1 MLGFANGHSARDD
14 INYYPMHANPKQL
27 LTEAPGPLPSLQP
40 APSGPKL
47 GLAMLRFLRLLRLA
61 FWRAFQ
67 HDAFSIAKAS
77 AYSAILTFFPAL
89 LVVGSVLATW
99 RKGGPYLREISYALS
114 RIMPAGGNAAM
125 NFLRGAAARP
135 MGLLV
140 TASLLT
146 LWTASGVMISWM
158 EGFRRC
164 YELPKIWGL
173 VKERLIAF
181 LLVIFAL
188 VPMTFA
194 TLLVAFGSRIET
206 SILFYTSREYSVYIL
221 LMWASIRWLIAT
233 LTSIAVI
240 ALIYHNAVPRT
251 QPWHS
256 VIPGATL
263 ATGMWFSSTLLFGF
277 YLKHYADYSI
287 IYGSLGAAIAL
298 LVWMYMVSLV
308 VLVGAEF
315 NAMLFPRAMLGKE
328 LTAVSGSRPAA
339 T

>member
-1 MLGFANGHSARDD
+1 M
-14 INYYPMHANPKQL
+14 
-27 LTEAPGPLPSLQP
+27 
-40 APSGPKL
+40 
-47 GLAMLRFLRLLRLA
+47 RLLRLA

-77 AYSAILTFFPAL
+77 AYSSILTFFPAL
-89 LVVGSVLATW
+89 LVLGSLLATS
-99 RKGGPYLREISYALS
+99 RKGAPYLREISYALS
-114 RIMPAGGNAAM
+114 RILPAGSNTAM
-125 NFLRGAAARP
+125 NFLRGASQRP
-135 MGLLV
+135 VGLLV

-173 VKERLIAF
+173 VKERLIS
-181 LLVIFAL
+181 FAL
-188 VPMTFA
+188 VVLAGLPMTFS
-194 TLLVAFGSRIET
+194 TLLIAFGSKIET
-206 SILFYTSREYSVYIL
+206 RILFYTAHEFSPYIL
-221 LMWASIRWLIAT
+221 LMWTSIRWIIAT

-277 YLKHYADYSI
+277 YLQHYADYSI

-308 VLVGAEF
+308 ILVGAEF

-328 LTAVSGSRPAA
+328 LIAINSPKV
-339 T
+339 

>member
-1 MLGFANGHSARDD
+1 
-14 INYYPMHANPKQL
+14 
-27 LTEAPGPLPSLQP
+27 
-40 APSGPKL
+40 
-47 GLAMLRFLRLLRLA
+47 MLRFLRLLRLA
-61 FWRAFQ
+61 LWRAFQ

-77 AYSAILTFFPAL
+77 AYSSILTFFPAL
-89 LVVGSVLATW
+89 LVVGSVLATS
-99 RKGGPYLREISYALS
+99 RKGAPYLREVSYALS
-114 RIMPAGGNAAM
+114 RILPAGSSAAM
-125 NFLRGAAARP
+125 NFLRGAAQRP
-135 MGLLV
+135 VSLLI

-164 YELPKIWGL
+164 YELPKVWGL
-173 VKERLIAF
+173 VQERLISF

-188 VPMTFA
+188 VPMTFS
-194 TLLVAFGSRIET
+194 TLLVAFGSKIEAT
-206 SILFYTSREYSVYIL
+206 ILFYTAHEFSAIIL
-221 LMWASIRWLIAT
+221 LMWTCLRWLIAT

-240 ALIYHNAVPRT
+240 ALIYHHAVPRT

-263 ATGMWFSSTLLFGF
+263 ATAMWFSSTLLFGF
-277 YLKHYADYSI
+277 YLQHYADYSL

-308 VLVGAEF
+308 ILVGAEF

-328 LTAVSGSRPAA
+328 LTAVNHVRK
-339 T
+339 

>member
-1 MLGFANGHSARDD
+1 
-14 INYYPMHANPKQL
+14 MHANAKRLP
-27 LTEAPGPLPSLQP
+27 TEEPVPLPSLQP
-40 APSGPKL
+40 APSRPKL
-47 GLAMLRFLRLLRLA
+47 GPAMLRFLRLLRLA

-77 AYSAILTFFPAL
+77 AYSSILTFFPAL

-99 RKGGPYLREISYALS
+99 RKGAPFIREISYALS
-114 RIMPAGGNAAM
+114 RILPAGSNAAM
-125 NFLRGAAARP
+125 NFLRGAAQRP
-135 MGLLV
+135 VSLLI

-173 VKERLIAF
+173 LEERWISF

-188 VPMTFA
+188 LPMTFS
-194 TLLVAFGSRIET
+194 TLLVAFGSKIET
-206 SILFYTSREYSVYIL
+206 DILFYTAREFSPYIL
-221 LMWASIRWLIAT
+221 LMWTCLRWLIAT

-251 QPWHS
+251 PPWHS

-263 ATGMWFSSTLLFGF
+263 ATAMWFSSTLLFGW
-277 YLKHYADYSI
+277 YLQHYADYSL

-328 LTAVSGSRPAA
+328 LIAITHAKA
-339 T
+339 